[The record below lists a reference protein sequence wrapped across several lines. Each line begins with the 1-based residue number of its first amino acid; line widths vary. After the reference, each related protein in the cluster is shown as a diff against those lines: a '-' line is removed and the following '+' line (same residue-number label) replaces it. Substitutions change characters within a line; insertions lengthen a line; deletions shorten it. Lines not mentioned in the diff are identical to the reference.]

1 VDPRSRRDR
10 HRTDIRQTGS
20 VWGGEEMEETLRVLV
35 LDDEPVVG
43 DRVKPAV
50 EQDGYEVEVFVD
62 PLEALK
68 RIEETSFDIVIT
80 DIRMEGATGIEVLE
94 RVIAKKPDAKVIIIT
109 GYATMELA
117 REAMEKMAFDFIAK
131 PFKLAELRAIVKNA
145 AKAIAAER

>member
-1 VDPRSRRDR
+1 MK
-10 HRTDIRQTGS
+10 
-20 VWGGEEMEETLRVLV
+20 EALRVLV

-50 EQDGYEVEVFVD
+50 EQDGFEVEVFVD

-94 RVIAKKPDAKVIIIT
+94 RVIGKKPDAKVIIIT

-131 PFKLAELRAIVKNA
+131 PFKLAELRAIVRNA
-145 AKAIAAER
+145 ARAIESER

>member
-1 VDPRSRRDR
+1 
-10 HRTDIRQTGS
+10 
-20 VWGGEEMEETLRVLV
+20 MEETLRVLV